1 MTRASRSGSRGFGRL
16 ISGGAL
22 RATCPTPRSAT
33 PPEPPLASLPAAAKL
48 PKLVAIAVVLMAS
61 GCAAR
66 MAPPPPG
73 AADAARVTT
82 TYSARVRVS
91 LDGPTVRARTPV
103 LLAFR
108 RPDALRIEV
117 PGPTGARLIAVAN
130 GTSLV
135 AVFPGERAVFEG
147 AATESGLEDLLGVA
161 LTPGEIMDVLVGVRP
176 ARLRDYQAGWGPA
189 LPRTIHATLPDG
201 ARLKAAVEDPRTGE
215 ALPEAAFAAPPHD
228 GYRPVDAEE
237 ARRMWSRR

>member
-1 MTRASRSGSRGFGRL
+1 
-16 ISGGAL
+16 
-22 RATCPTPRSAT
+22 
-33 PPEPPLASLPAAAKL
+33 
-48 PKLVAIAVVLMAS
+48 
-61 GCAAR
+61 

-73 AADAARVTT
+73 AAEAARRVS

-91 LDGPTVRARTPV
+91 LDGPSVRARTPV

-117 PGPTGARLIAVAN
+117 PGPTGARLIAVAR

-147 AATESGLEDLLGVA
+147 AATETGLEDLLGVA
-161 LTPGEIMDVLVGVRP
+161 LTPTEIMDVLVGVRP
-176 ARLRDYQAGWGPA
+176 ARLRAYDAGWGA
-189 LPRTIHATLPDG
+189 SLPRTIQATLPDG
-201 ARLKAAVEDPRTGE
+201 ARLKASVEDPRVEE
-215 ALPEAAFAAPPHD
+215 ALSEAVFADPPHD
-228 GYRPVDAEE
+228 GYRPVDADE